1 MGTQLQFC
9 KIKTVLE
16 MGGDD
21 GCKNNIL
28 NILNATELEEAWLG

>member
-1 MGTQLQFC
+1 
-9 KIKTVLE
+9 

-28 NILNATELEEAWLG
+28 NILNATELEEAWLGQQILHYVYFTI